1 MKGVARAARE
11 KYILPKVVLIR
22 LAIYVF
28 VNKARGGGSP
38 KYFINTL

>member
-1 MKGVARAARE
+1 MMGVARAKRE
-11 KYILPKVVLIR
+11 KYILPKVVFIR

-38 KYFINTL
+38 KF